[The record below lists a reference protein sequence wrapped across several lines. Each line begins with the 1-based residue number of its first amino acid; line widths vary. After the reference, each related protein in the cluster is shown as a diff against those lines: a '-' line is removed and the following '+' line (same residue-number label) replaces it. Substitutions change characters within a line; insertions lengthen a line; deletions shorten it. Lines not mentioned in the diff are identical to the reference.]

1 MASSETE
8 DASHTDTAMEDI
20 ESIEARINELKQE
33 KEKLDTLQSVVD
45 KEIGWSSPIT
55 KTNVTSEEKIE
66 ADNKSIHVGNVD
78 YSATE
83 QDLQNHFHGCGAILR
98 VTIPKNKFTGQPK
111 GFAYIEF
118 ADRDSVEIAM
128 AMDDSLFK
136 GRQIKVIPKRTN
148 IPGISST
155 NRGPRGASAVRG
167 RGGRGAY
174 RGVTIGGYGRG
185 RGYSLY
191 GPPTRGYAV
200 YRASTRGSRR
210 GRFMPY

>member
-1 MASSETE
+1 MANSDSEETLQTE
-8 DASHTDTAMEDI
+8 SPMEDI

-33 KEKLDTLQSVVD
+33 REKLDSLQSVVD
-45 KEIGWSSPIT
+45 KEIGWSSPIA

-66 ADNKSIHVGNVD
+66 ADNRSIHVGNVD

-118 ADRDSVEIAM
+118 ADRDMVEIAM

-155 NRGPRGASAVRG
+155 NRGGRGARG
-167 RGGRGAY
+167 RGRIASAY
-174 RGVTIGGYGRG
+174 RGIPTRG
-185 RGYSLY
+185 FSRG
-191 GPPTRGYAV
+191 RGYAV
-200 YRASTRGSRR
+200 YGIPTRGYTAYRAPTRGASRR